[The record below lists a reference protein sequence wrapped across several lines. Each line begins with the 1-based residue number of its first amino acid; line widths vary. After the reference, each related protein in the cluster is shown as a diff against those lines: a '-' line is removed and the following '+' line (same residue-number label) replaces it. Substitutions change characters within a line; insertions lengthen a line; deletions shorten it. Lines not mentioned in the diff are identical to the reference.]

1 MSHITSR
8 NVRFWHHTSRILL
21 AEESI
26 LAAAVVAA
34 GCLYLFAWLPTPI
47 MPSAATTAVQ
57 KVKASLSPRPGIN
70 AGVPLV
76 TASQPMRLAI
86 RHAQKREGRGVFDES
101 TRAAWQAASDEIL
114 KLSMF
119 PIATSGGRVI
129 RLGMRENE
137 EERAAAIETFLEEL
151 MPGRFAA
158 LEEQRRAAVAA
169 DPSLEESLPE
179 VTWFAVVDDAPVDV
193 RQQAFNLCML
203 REDARK
209 TAALIAKYR
218 DIVGYD
224 YWKAAC
230 AVGASPMG
238 MQAHAALWRAGYDV
252 VFAEFDLAKDA
263 YEEGFQAWQAV
274 CDASPEM
281 RSDPLLVS
289 EMKEHLERYHEVL
302 ATLQKPVDSQHLRQ
316 DVLEGVELKGL
327 EPTSL

>member
-1 MSHITSR
+1 MSHNTSQ

-34 GCLYLFAWLPTPI
+34 GCLYLFAWLPKPI
-47 MPSAATTAVQ
+47 MPPAATTAVQ
-57 KVKASLSPRPGIN
+57 KLKTSLSPRPGIN

-76 TASQPMRLAI
+76 AASQPMMRAI
-86 RHAQKREGRGVFDES
+86 RYAQKREAQGTFDES

-119 PIATSGGRVI
+119 PIATSDGRVI
-129 RLGMRENE
+129 RLWMREHE
-137 EERAAAIETFLEEL
+137 EERVAAIETFLEEM

-179 VTWFAVVDDAPVDV
+179 VTWFAVADDAPVGV
-193 RQQAFNLCML
+193 RQQAFNFCML
-203 REDARK
+203 REEARK
-209 TAALIAKYR
+209 TAAMIAKHR
-218 DIVGYD
+218 DIIGYD
-224 YWKAAC
+224 HWKAAC
-230 AVGASPMG
+230 AVGASPAG
-238 MQAHAALWRAGYDV
+238 LQAHAALWRAGYDV
-252 VFAEFDLAKDA
+252 VFAEFNLAKDA

-281 RSDPLLVS
+281 RSEPLLVS

-302 ATLQKPVDSQHLRQ
+302 ATLQQPVDSQHLRQ
-316 DVLEGVELKGL
+316 DVLKGVELKGL